1 DHPLDMPWTIG
12 AWSDHA
18 QLWLENAILDEMRV
32 SDEALE
38 PEELG
43 FFNQFSPV
51 EPMDKLTT
59 TWADVKVSG

>member
-1 DHPLDMPWTIG
+1 
-12 AWSDHA
+12 
-18 QLWLENAILDEMRV
+18 MRV

-51 EPMDKLTT
+51 EPMDKLAT
-59 TWADVKVSG
+59 TWADVKMDS